1 MPILFATTAFTS
13 AFLLFLVQP
22 IIAKQILPWFGG
34 SASVWTTCLV
44 FFQALL
50 LLGYGYSHWIATG
63 THARRQSAIHIALLA
78 LSCAMLPI
86 IADPGWKPQGNDD
99 PTLKIIVVLGITVG
113 MPYFMLAT
121 TSPLIQAWY
130 ARTLSRVPYR
140 LFALSN
146 LGSLLGLLAYPFA
159 VEPWISTRV
168 QSFAWSTTYV
178 IFAVL
183 CGLSAWASRKEGHV
197 TANAQDAEASQADT
211 LPPSAGTRILWLLL
225 SATGSMLL
233 IAVSNHICQNIA
245 SIPFLWIVPLALYLL
260 TFILCFDSTGWYRRG
275 LFLPLAAAAVI
286 GMGYTLSSLDLM
298 QVIPIHLA
306 GLFVLC
312 MVCHGELSLS
322 RPAPK
327 YLTGFFLIV
336 SAGGVLGGLAVGI
349 AAPYLLPGYFEL
361 GLVLTLAAVLVVLR
375 TYRMQV
381 WIPAAAACVAAYAG
395 YTSYTQINDY
405 NDSVI
410 AKERSF
416 YGALRVRDYGPPDH
430 VRTLQHGSIRHGAQ
444 ITEPPSERTYPTS
457 YYGADSGFGIVM
469 AALQARSTGP
479 LRVGVVGLG
488 TGTTAAYGRPGDL
501 FRFYDIDPGV
511 VKFARE
517 YFTYL
522 GDSKARI
529 EIALGDARLSLE
541 AESGE
546 LFDLLAIDA
555 FSGDSIPTH
564 LLTADAFEVY
574 FRRLKP
580 DGVLLVH
587 TTNRYLDLPPVVKVL
602 ADHRSLASVIIE
614 NEPDDEQSA
623 RQQSDSDWVVVPKDR
638 RTLDIPS
645 VATRAK
651 PIEARTGVGLWT
663 DDYNNLFRILK

>member
-1 MPILFATTAFTS
+1 MPFLFAATAFTS

-44 FFQALL
+44 FFQAIL

-63 THARRQSAIHIALLA
+63 THPRRQSTIHIILLV

-86 IADPGWKPQGNDD
+86 IADPAWKPMGNDD
-99 PTLKIIVVLGITVG
+99 PTLKIILVLGVTVG

-130 ARTLSRVPYR
+130 ARTLSKVPYR

-168 QSFAWSTTYV
+168 QSFAWSTTYFV
-178 IFAVL
+178 FAIL
-183 CGLSAWASRKEGHV
+183 CALSAWLSRGEARAAPAASND
-197 TANAQDAEASQADT
+197 TAADPET
-211 LPPSAGTRILWLLL
+211 TAPSALTRILWLLL

-260 TFILCFDSTGWYRRG
+260 TFVLCFDSTGWYRRS
-275 LFLPLAAAAVI
+275 LFLPLAGAAVI
-286 GMGYTLSSLDLM
+286 AMGATLSSLELM

-327 YLTGFFLIV
+327 YLTGFFLII

-375 TYRMQV
+375 TCRMQV
-381 WIPAAAACVAAYAG
+381 WIPAAAACVAVYAG
-395 YTSYTQINDY
+395 FTSYSQINDY
-405 NDSVI
+405 SDSVI

-416 YGALRVRDYGPPDH
+416 YGALRVRDYGPPNH
-430 VRTLQHGSIRHGAQ
+430 VRTLKHGAIRHGAQ
-444 ITEPPSERTYPTS
+444 ITEPASERTYPAS
-457 YYGADSGFGIVM
+457 YYGLESGFGIVM
-469 AALQARSTGP
+469 TALQNRSTAP

-488 TGTTAAYGRPGDL
+488 TGTTAAYGRPGDF

-511 VKFARE
+511 AKFARE

-522 GDSKARI
+522 GDSKART

-587 TTNRYLDLPPVVKVL
+587 TTNRYLDLPPVVRVL
-602 ADHRSLASVIIE
+602 ADHRKLASAIIE
-614 NEPDDEQSA
+614 NEPDDAQSA
-623 RQQSDSDWVVVPKDR
+623 RQQSDSDWVV
-638 RTLDIPS
+638 IPRDARMLEIQAIAS
-645 VATRAK
+645 KARQIEPRA
-651 PIEARTGVGLWT
+651 GVGLWT

>member
-44 FFQALL
+44 FFQSLL

-63 THARRQSAIHIALLA
+63 THPRRQSTIHIVLLA

-86 IADPGWKPQGNDD
+86 VADPAWKPMGNDD

-168 QSFAWSTTYV
+168 QSLAWSTTYV
-178 IFAVL
+178 VFAVL
-183 CGLSAWASRKEGHV
+183 CALSAWISRGEPR
-197 TANAQDAEASQADT
+197 AQPVVADNNDADT
-211 LPPSAGTRILWLLL
+211 ESAPPTAGTRILWLLL

-260 TFILCFDSTGWYRRG
+260 TFVLCFDSTGWYRRS
-275 LFLPLAAAAVI
+275 LFLPLAGAAVI
-286 GMGYTLSSLDLM
+286 AMGATLSSLELM

-327 YLTGFFLIV
+327 YLTGFFLII

-381 WIPAAAACVAAYAG
+381 WIPSAVACVAAYAG
-395 YTSYTQINDY
+395 FTSYTQINDY
-405 NDSVI
+405 SDSVI

-430 VRTLQHGSIRHGAQ
+430 VRTLQHGAIRHGAQ
-444 ITEPPSERTYPTS
+444 ITEPASERTYRAS
-457 YYGADSGFGIVM
+457 YYGLESGFGIVM
-469 AALQARSTGP
+469 TALQNRSTGP

-488 TGTTAAYGRPGDL
+488 TGTTAAYGRPGDF

-511 VKFARE
+511 AKFARE

-522 GDSKARI
+522 GDSKAKT
-529 EIALGDARLSLE
+529 EIVLGDARLSLE

-564 LLTADAFEVY
+564 LLTANAFEVY
-574 FRRLKP
+574 FSRLKP

-587 TTNRYLDLPPVVKVL
+587 TTNRYLDLPPVVKIL
-602 ADHRSLASVIIE
+602 ADQRKLSSAIIE
-614 NEPDDEQSA
+614 NEPDDAQSA
-623 RQQSDSDWVVVPKDR
+623 RQQSDSDWVVIPRDARMLEVPAIAAKAKQ
-638 RTLDIPS
+638 ISP
-645 VATRAK
+645 RA
-651 PIEARTGVGLWT
+651 GVGLWT

>member
-44 FFQALL
+44 FFQSLL

-63 THARRQSAIHIALLA
+63 THPRRQSTIHIVLLA

-86 IADPGWKPQGNDD
+86 VADPAWKPMGNDD

-178 IFAVL
+178 VFAIL
-183 CGLSAWASRKEGHV
+183 CALSAWISRG
-197 TANAQDAEASQADT
+197 EARTQPVIADSNDADT
-211 LPPSAGTRILWLLL
+211 ESAPPTAGTRILWLLL

-260 TFILCFDSTGWYRRG
+260 TFVLCFDSTGWYRRS
-275 LFLPLAAAAVI
+275 LFLPLAGAAVI
-286 GMGYTLSSLDLM
+286 AMGATLSSLELM

-327 YLTGFFLIV
+327 YLTGFFLII

-381 WIPAAAACVAAYAG
+381 WIPSAVACVAAYAG
-395 YTSYTQINDY
+395 FTSYTQINDY
-405 NDSVI
+405 SDSVI

-430 VRTLQHGSIRHGAQ
+430 MRTLQHGAIRHGAQ
-444 ITEPPSERTYPTS
+444 ITEPASERTYPAS
-457 YYGADSGFGIVM
+457 YYGLESGFGIVM
-469 AALQARSTGP
+469 TALQNRSTGP

-488 TGTTAAYGRPGDL
+488 TGTTAAYGRPGDF

-511 VKFARE
+511 AKFARE

-522 GDSKARI
+522 SDSRAKT
-529 EIALGDARLSLE
+529 EIVLGDARLSLE

-564 LLTADAFEVY
+564 LLTANAFEVY

-587 TTNRYLDLPPVVKVL
+587 TTNRYLDLPPVVKIL
-602 ADHRSLASVIIE
+602 ADQRKLSSAIIE
-614 NEPDDEQSA
+614 NEPDDAQSA
-623 RQQSDSDWVVVPKDR
+623 RQQSDSDWVVIPRDARMLEVPAIAAKAKQ
-638 RTLDIPS
+638 ISP
-645 VATRAK
+645 RA
-651 PIEARTGVGLWT
+651 GVGLWT